1 VIPQKFVT
9 TSSNKAREI
18 TFLRVLVF
26 GLLVII
32 ALVGALLYR
41 TLWMEKTIIVPP
53 SIQKSFW
60 VNGDSVSK
68 SYLEQMAYW
77 YAGLALTVSPATGN
91 YQKDLFLRYAT
102 PAGSGQLAAE
112 MTARLEYMAKNNTA
126 TMFTAQTLTTDEKL
140 MKVAIT
146 GDLETFVG
154 DKRISSKHTIYVV
167 GFKYINE
174 KLFVNELKETNEKD
188 IFGVSTPGQ

>member
-1 VIPQKFVT
+1 MIPEKFI
-9 TSSNKAREI
+9 SSGSNKAREI
-18 TFLRVLVF
+18 SFLRLLVF
-26 GLLVII
+26 CLVII
-32 ALVGALLYR
+32 IGLMCSLLYHNLGMER
-41 TLWMEKTIIVPP
+41 TVITPP
-53 SIQKSFW
+53 SLQKSFW

-77 YAGLALTVSPATGN
+77 YAGLALTVSPNTGN

-102 PAGSGQLAAE
+102 PAGNGQLAAE

-126 TMFTAQTLTTDEKL
+126 TMFTPQTLNTDERL

-154 DKRISSKHTIYVV
+154 DKRISTKHTIYVV

-188 IFGVSTPGQ
+188 IFGVSPPGK